1 MKHVQ
6 DTNFKQPKLLSQEKS
21 LTKMYFVQWNNMQ
34 QLKAR
39 GRSTCIYI
47 NKPSR
52 YCYKQKAG

>member
-47 NKPSR
+47 NKTSR
-52 YCYKQKAG
+52 YCYKRKAG